1 VTVSELTA
9 QDRAKRNVGLAAVER
24 YVRPGML
31 LGLGS
36 GTTSHWFVRALGKAV
51 AEGLDIRGVPT
62 STSTRDLA
70 ESLQIPLVGFDDFDR
85 LDLVVDGPDEVDHD
99 GYMIKGGGACLLWER
114 IVADTAD
121 HYVCVADTSKL
132 VDQLGR
138 YPLPIEVVQHG
149 WESTTRSIARL
160 LALHGYDDVRLIR
173 RAAGDAPVVTDS
185 GNFIVDAHL
194 LAITDPLVIDRELNW
209 VPGVVENGLFT
220 GIADEVIFSDPDGN
234 VSVMRTS
241 SAPAARPTTTPR
253 GRRLSASPSG
263 QPS

>member
-1 VTVSELTA
+1 
-9 QDRAKRNVGLAAVER
+9 
-24 YVRPGML
+24 
-31 LGLGS
+31 
-36 GTTSHWFVRALGKAV
+36 
-51 AEGLDIRGVPT
+51 
-62 STSTRDLA
+62 
-70 ESLQIPLVGFDDFDR
+70 
-85 LDLVVDGPDEVDHD
+85 
-99 GYMIKGGGACLLWER
+99 
-114 IVADTAD
+114 
-121 HYVCVADTSKL
+121 
-132 VDQLGR
+132 
-138 YPLPIEVVQHG
+138 VQHG